1 MKPGPIVNKN
11 SLNGADPGGPARMRN
26 GLVVC
31 GSGDQAPPLLT
42 KPLGPRPVDEGV
54 PAILA
59 R

>member
-1 MKPGPIVNKN
+1 MEPGSIVNKN
-11 SLNGADPGGPARMRN
+11 SSNGADPGGPARMRN

-31 GSGDQAPPLLT
+31 GSGDQAPLLT